1 MEGDANHC
9 PRHID
14 VPNSFDRWIKAG
26 TKKPRNIGPT
36 AFAWITDFRGQT
48 FLLSNGLRIR
58 CDTKPEWTVGA
69 LVMLKSAVRLGAN
82 NKAIKTTRIAGRV
95 DPVTF
100 KGTLPRCKGTA
111 TGATDADNNFEVLVE
126 FMNIKINVELQL
138 EEQESQIENSILEF
152 TLFFQDGVLI
162 AKEAK
167 ITGRCSLDVEHSR
180 KCR

>member
-111 TGATDADNNFEVLVE
+111 TGATDADNNFEVLASTASSTRRRRAWASVSLTR
-126 FMNIKINVELQL
+126 NRPPQRRQSRSLPA
-138 EEQESQIENSILEF
+138 
-152 TLFFQDGVLI
+152 TLSG
-162 AKEAK
+162 
-167 ITGRCSLDVEHSR
+167 
-180 KCR
+180 